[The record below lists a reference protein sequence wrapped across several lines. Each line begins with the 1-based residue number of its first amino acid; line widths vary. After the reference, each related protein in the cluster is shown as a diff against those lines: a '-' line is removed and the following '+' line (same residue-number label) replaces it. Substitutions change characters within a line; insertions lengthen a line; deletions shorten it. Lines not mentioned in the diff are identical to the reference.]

1 MSSKRTFKKISVS
14 ISTWFRIPEQGM
26 ADHEILCRAS
36 AFFIRSKHTKYPYKL
51 HLLTASHVVA
61 PWRFPKYY
69 KDEWLSLV
77 NQNHTNY
84 SLEIRDEFGEITAET
99 ALSSDSFHHSSRDL
113 AVLHLDDEDSA
124 MRMFENFGVEPQDL
138 LQRQLIEG
146 EVLQFHGHDVSMPS
160 SLSAAGE
167 INDKQDD
174 IEEDD
179 NRMPKPV
186 LVCGHFAISTA
197 SQCFAETKSI
207 LTYGMCGGP
216 VTAKSSTTIS
226 GNGISETFVTSSVCG
241 LLEGIVPLDS
251 ANEQYRGLAAI
262 VDSTVIAE

>member
-1 MSSKRTFKKISVS
+1 MAMKEPVKKLSLS

-26 ADHEILCRAS
+26 AYQEILCRAS
-36 AFFIRSKHTKYPYKL
+36 AFFIRSKNSKYPYKL

-69 KDEWLSLV
+69 KDEWLSYV

-84 SLEIRDEFGEITAET
+84 SLEIRDEDGKITAET
-99 ALSSDSFHHSSRDL
+99 SLLSDSFHHSSRDL
-113 AVLHLDDEDSA
+113 AVLHLDDEDYA
-124 MRMFENFGVEPQDL
+124 TRMIEKFGVESQDL

-167 INDKQDD
+167 INDKRHDT
-174 IEEDD
+174 EELDE
-179 NRMPKPV
+179 RLPKPV
-186 LVCGHFAISTA
+186 LVYGHFATSTA
-197 SQCFAETKSI
+197 CQCFAKTKPI

-216 VTAKSSTTIS
+216 VTAKSSTSIR
-226 GNGISETFVTSSVCG
+226 GNGVSETFVTSSVCG
-241 LLEGIVPLDS
+241 MLEGIVPLDS

>member
-1 MSSKRTFKKISVS
+1 MSKKEPVKRLSVS

-36 AFFIRSKHTKYPYKL
+36 AFFIRSKDSKYPSKL

-69 KDEWLSLV
+69 KDEWLSHV
-77 NQNHTNY
+77 NQNHTKY
-84 SLEIRDEFGEITAET
+84 SLEIRDEDGEITAET
-99 ALSSDSFHHSSRDL
+99 ALSPDSFHHSSRDL
-113 AVLHLDDEDSA
+113 AVLHLDDENVA
-124 MRMFENFGVEPQDL
+124 MRMFEKSGVESQDL

-160 SLSAAGE
+160 SLAAAGE
-167 INDKQDD
+167 INDKPVNTGEHD
-174 IEEDD
+174 E
-179 NRMPKPV
+179 RLPKPV
-186 LVCGHFAISTA
+186 LVYGHFAISTA
-197 SQCFAETKSI
+197 SQCFAKTKPV

-216 VTAKSSTTIS
+216 VTAKSSSSIR
-226 GNGISETFVTSSVCG
+226 GNGVSETFVTSSVCG
-241 LLEGIVPLDS
+241 MLEGIVPLDS